1 MNTEITRIQNAIQ
14 SKNFQEAEALAWKL
28 FKANSKNFVVL
39 KTLGLTLL
47 LQGKYVGSID
57 IYMKCFK
64 INNNDFD
71 VLCNL
76 AYLYLKLEEYSKS
89 YNFVLKAINHPNSNY
104 LPYSQMAEILMKK
117 RDFEES
123 LKYCELTLK
132 MIDFNALKQNIGIL
146 HVYIDV
152 MIALGKKTDA
162 EKFIRYFQDKSFND
176 EIFQHHGS
184 ISPETISEND
194 ISKAKKFIDQEG
206 YQNHILKAKHNA
218 PFLFG
223 LAKYYDYKKDKEN
236 SEKFFIKG
244 NEEILKI
251 QRYYPLNHQKN
262 IIKIKELFN
271 NGFYNNHLSKNDLGE
286 GIIFI
291 VGMPRS
297 GTTLLESILG
307 TNKNIISGGELI
319 SMHEL
324 SSAYYLDNHQKT
336 LELEEYNNKSLGEIY
351 LDRIKFI
358 KGNKKYFIDKLPGN
372 YHSIGFI
379 KTFLPKAKIIYL
391 QRDPWDIA
399 ISIFKQ
405 FYVDNIP
412 YAASFFN
419 IAINIANHSELIRFW
434 KQEMHFDFITVSYEE
449 LVSNTQQISK
459 EVFDYCNLEGSYDE
473 GLRKRFF
480 SRTASKSQISEGIHT
495 SSISKKSFEG
505 LKDKFFEALKNQ
517 EKYWQKTLN

>member
-1 MNTEITRIQNAIQ
+1 MNTEITRVQSAIQN
-14 SKNFQEAEALAWKL
+14 KNFQEAESLAWELYKV
-28 FKANSKNFVVL
+28 NPKNFVVL

-57 IYMKCFK
+57 IYLYCLK
-64 INNNDFD
+64 INESDFD

-76 AYLYLKLEEYSKS
+76 AHLYLRLEEYSKS
-89 YNFVLKAINHPNSNY
+89 YDFILKAINHPNSNY

-117 RDFEES
+117 RNFEES
-123 LKYCELTLK
+123 LKYCDLTLK
-132 MIDFNALKQNIGIL
+132 MLDFSALKQNIGIL

-152 MIALGKKTDA
+152 LIALGKKTDA
-162 EKFIRYFQDKSFND
+162 ENFIRYYQDKSFND

-194 ISKAKKFIDQEG
+194 VEKAIKFINNENF
-206 YQNHILKAKHNA
+206 QNHMLKARHNA

-223 LAKYYDYKKDKEN
+223 LAKYYDYKKDTEK
-236 SEKFFIKG
+236 SEKYFIKG

-262 IIKIKELFN
+262 INKIKELFN
-271 NGFYNNHLSKNDLGE
+271 NDFYNNNISKDNLGE
-286 GIIFI
+286 GLIFI

-297 GTTLLESILG
+297 GTTLLESIIG
-307 TNKNIISGGELI
+307 TNKNAISGGELI
-319 SMHEL
+319 SMHDL
-324 SSAYYLDNHQKT
+324 SATYYLENHQNKLNLEDYKNKT
-336 LELEEYNNKSLGEIY
+336 IGKIY

-358 KGNKKYFIDKLPGN
+358 QGNKKYFIDKLPGN
-372 YHSIGFI
+372 YHNIGFI

-391 QRDPWDIA
+391 KRNPWDIA

-405 FYVDNIP
+405 FYIDNIP

-419 IAINIANHSELIRFW
+419 IAINIANQSELIRFW
-434 KQEMHFDFITVSYEE
+434 RDMNFDFMTVSYEE
-449 LVSNTQQISK
+449 LVSNTQEISHK
-459 EVFDYCNLEGSYDE
+459 VFEYCNIDGSYDE
-473 GLRKRFF
+473 SLRKKFF

-495 SSISKKSFEG
+495 SSISKKSFDNQKE
-505 LKDKFFEALKNQ
+505 KFYEALKNQ
-517 EKYWQKTLN
+517 ENYWNKTLN